1 MADDGAD
8 TESWMGSRGWP
19 RTPTVS
25 TSACRTCPRLVCA
38 PGAAVPLEHTGRTRS
53 RLLGAASRY
62 QQRYVVPVEQDLV
75 QLGDPLALR
84 CDLAA
89 KRRARGGLGGHGRAG
104 FVGGGGAAARRGAL
118 FGHILE
124 HHVDVVVEAAQR
136 ADNLLVA
143 AHNDPHPRADALV
156 DQPARAGRE
165 RLGRAQQAMEGRW
178 AGGEA
183 ARHSLQR
190 EHLAHGRARS
200 SRRDARAESQR
211 GPAGA
216 SPGNVR
222 SLPGKPTKPFLAA
235 NQTFAVGWSSA
246 PFTEPHAWPRLVG
259 VRHIHRR
266 PPVPFQCILTHRPC
280 SRLSGRQLPAVTRS
294 RY

>member
-1 MADDGAD
+1 M
-8 TESWMGSRGWP
+8 TERTLNPGWGLAGGPARPQSQRAHAAHARVWCARLARRSLSSTLDARGRAYSGLP
-19 RTPTVS
+19 PGTN
-25 TSACRTCPRLVCA
+25 SATLFPLSKIWSSLVIRLPSGVIS
-38 PGAAVPLEHTGRTRS
+38 LRS
-53 RLLGAASRY
+53 G
-62 QQRYVVPVEQDLV
+62 
-75 QLGDPLALR
+75 
-84 CDLAA
+84 
-89 KRRARGGLGGHGRAG
+89 ARGGLGGHGRAG